1 MAQVKINGHTF
12 KVISAPKRARGIKAA
27 YNNSWMTSLDDCY
40 KDYSDAKAR
49 AMRYCEDLC
58 DDLNGTKLRI
68 LGHNCMTFSVAFTC
82 DTNEGQYLIYITK
95 DADYLVL

>member
-27 YNNSWMTSLDDCY
+27 YNNSWMTSLDECY

-49 AMRYCEDLC
+49 AMR
-58 DDLNGTKLRI
+58 
-68 LGHNCMTFSVAFTC
+68 
-82 DTNEGQYLIYITK
+82 
-95 DADYLVL
+95 